1 MNMAKLKRIN
11 LLKIMLVAATALL
24 AACLLALA
32 DTEKS
37 AKAAFPGQNGKIV
50 FQRAASN
57 SDTNTEIYAMDPDGA
72 NQTNLTNNPAPEF
85 DPTVS
90 ADGTKIAFESGRDGN
105 MEIYVMNADGTNQ
118 TRLTNAPGSDSA
130 PAWSADG
137 TKIAFHRSSG
147 GGAADQIYVMNA
159 DGSGQTQLT
168 STTEANVYPAWSPD
182 GTKIAFA
189 SYRDGNAEIY
199 VMNADGTDQSRL
211 TNNPGL
217 DYLPD
222 WSPDGDK
229 IAFYSDQ
236 AGHIGNDE
244 IYVMNADGTNQT
256 RLTNDPFS
264 DFAPAWSP
272 DGTKIAF
279 VSTRASTTTIA
290 NGDIYVMNA
299 NGSGQTSVTSGSEND
314 NLPSWQPLP
323 LPPTAY
329 DFSGFFSPVDNPDVA
344 TNKAKAGSAI
354 PVKFSL
360 GGDFGLDIFADGY
373 PKFQQSA
380 CDSSD
385 PSDAIEQTLSDASS
399 HLNYDATTD
408 QYTYVWKTNKDWA
421 KNKTCGTLIVK
432 LADDTEHLANF
443 EFTK

>member
-1 MNMAKLKRIN
+1 MNRAMLKRTN
-11 LLKIMLVAATALL
+11 LLKVLPVAAAAVL
-24 AACLLALA
+24 AACLLVLVA
-32 DTEKS
+32 TEKS
-37 AKAAFPGQNGKIV
+37 AKAAFPGQNGKTV
-50 FQRAASN
+50 FQRAARN
-57 SDTNTEIYAMDPDGA
+57 SDTNTEIYMMDPDGA
-72 NQTNLTNNPAPEF
+72 NQTNLTNNPAPDY

-90 ADGTKIAFESGRDGN
+90 AGGAKIAFESGRDGN
-105 MEIYVMNADGTNQ
+105 MEIYAMNADGTNQ
-118 TRLTNAPGSDSA
+118 TRLTNALGSDSA
-130 PAWSADG
+130 
-137 TKIAFHRSSG
+137 
-147 GGAADQIYVMNA
+147 
-159 DGSGQTQLT
+159 
-168 STTEANVYPAWSPD
+168 PAWSPD

-199 VMNADGTDQSRL
+199 VMNADGTNQSRL

-256 RLTNDPFS
+256 RLTNDPTS

-329 DFSGFFSPVDNPDVA
+329 DFSGFFSPVDNPEVA

-360 GGDFGLDIFADGY
+360 GGDFGLNIFADGY
-373 PKFQQSA
+373 PKSGTMP

>member
-1 MNMAKLKRIN
+1 
-11 LLKIMLVAATALL
+11 MLVLVA
-24 AACLLALA
+24 
-32 DTEKS
+32 TEKS

-57 SDTNTEIYAMDPDGA
+57 SDTNTEIYMMDPDGA
-72 NQTNLTNNPAPEF
+72 NQTNLTNNPAPDY

-90 ADGTKIAFESGRDGN
+90 ADGAKIAFESGRDGN
-105 MEIYVMNADGTNQ
+105 MEIYA
-118 TRLTNAPGSDSA
+118 
-130 PAWSADG
+130 
-137 TKIAFHRSSG
+137 
-147 GGAADQIYVMNA
+147 
-159 DGSGQTQLT
+159 
-168 STTEANVYPAWSPD
+168 
-182 GTKIAFA
+182 
-189 SYRDGNAEIY
+189 
-199 VMNADGTDQSRL
+199 
-211 TNNPGL
+211 
-217 DYLPD
+217 
-222 WSPDGDK
+222 
-229 IAFYSDQ
+229 
-236 AGHIGNDE
+236 
-244 IYVMNADGTNQT
+244 MNADGTNQT
-256 RLTNDPFS
+256 RLTNDPTS
-264 DFAPAWSP
+264 DSAPAWSPDGTRIAFHRSEGGGVADQIYVMIADDGSGPTKLTSTTEANVYPAWSP

-290 NGDIYVMNA
+290 NGDIYVINA

-323 LPPTAY
+323 PTAY
-329 DFSGFFSPVDNPDVA
+329 DFSGFFSPVDNPEVA

-360 GGDFGLDIFADGY
+360 GGDFGPNMFADGY

>member
-1 MNMAKLKRIN
+1 
-11 LLKIMLVAATALL
+11 MLVA
-24 AACLLALA
+24 
-32 DTEKS
+32 TEKS

-57 SDTNTEIYAMDPDGA
+57 SDTNTEIYMMDPDGA
-72 NQTNLTNNPAPEF
+72 NQTNLTNNPAPDY

-90 ADGTKIAFESGRDGN
+90 ADGAKIAFESGRDGN
-105 MEIYVMNADGTNQ
+105 MEIYA
-118 TRLTNAPGSDSA
+118 
-130 PAWSADG
+130 
-137 TKIAFHRSSG
+137 
-147 GGAADQIYVMNA
+147 
-159 DGSGQTQLT
+159 
-168 STTEANVYPAWSPD
+168 
-182 GTKIAFA
+182 
-189 SYRDGNAEIY
+189 
-199 VMNADGTDQSRL
+199 
-211 TNNPGL
+211 
-217 DYLPD
+217 
-222 WSPDGDK
+222 
-229 IAFYSDQ
+229 
-236 AGHIGNDE
+236 
-244 IYVMNADGTNQT
+244 MNADGTNQT
-256 RLTNDPFS
+256 RLTNDPTS

-290 NGDIYVMNA
+290 NGDIYVINA

-323 LPPTAY
+323 PTAY
-329 DFSGFFSPVDNPDVA
+329 DFSGFFSPVDNPEVA

-360 GGDFGLDIFADGY
+360 GGDFGPNMFADGY

-443 EFTK
+443 EFTKW

>member
-1 MNMAKLKRIN
+1 
-11 LLKIMLVAATALL
+11 MLVLVA
-24 AACLLALA
+24 
-32 DTEKS
+32 TEKS

-57 SDTNTEIYAMDPDGA
+57 SDTNTEIYMMDPDGA
-72 NQTNLTNNPAPEF
+72 NQTNLTNNPAPDY

-90 ADGTKIAFESGRDGN
+90 ADGAKIAFESGRDGN
-105 MEIYVMNADGTNQ
+105 MEIYAMNADGTNQ
-118 TRLTNAPGSDSA
+118 TRLTNALG
-130 PAWSADG
+130 
-137 TKIAFHRSSG
+137 
-147 GGAADQIYVMNA
+147 
-159 DGSGQTQLT
+159 
-168 STTEANVYPAWSPD
+168 
-182 GTKIAFA
+182 
-189 SYRDGNAEIY
+189 
-199 VMNADGTDQSRL
+199 
-211 TNNPGL
+211 
-217 DYLPD
+217 
-222 WSPDGDK
+222 
-229 IAFYSDQ
+229 
-236 AGHIGNDE
+236 
-244 IYVMNADGTNQT
+244 
-256 RLTNDPFS
+256 S

-290 NGDIYVMNA
+290 NGDIYVINA

-323 LPPTAY
+323 PTAY
-329 DFSGFFSPVDNPDVA
+329 DFSGFFSPVDNPEVA

-360 GGDFGLDIFADGY
+360 GGDFGPNMFADGY

>member
-1 MNMAKLKRIN
+1 
-11 LLKIMLVAATALL
+11 LLVLVA
-24 AACLLALA
+24 
-32 DTEKS
+32 TEKS

-57 SDTNTEIYAMDPDGA
+57 SDTNTEIYMMDPDGA
-72 NQTNLTNNPAPEF
+72 NQTNLINNPAPDY

-90 ADGTKIAFESGRDGN
+90 ADGAKIAFESGRDGN
-105 MEIYVMNADGTNQ
+105 MEIYA
-118 TRLTNAPGSDSA
+118 
-130 PAWSADG
+130 
-137 TKIAFHRSSG
+137 
-147 GGAADQIYVMNA
+147 
-159 DGSGQTQLT
+159 
-168 STTEANVYPAWSPD
+168 
-182 GTKIAFA
+182 
-189 SYRDGNAEIY
+189 
-199 VMNADGTDQSRL
+199 
-211 TNNPGL
+211 
-217 DYLPD
+217 
-222 WSPDGDK
+222 
-229 IAFYSDQ
+229 
-236 AGHIGNDE
+236 
-244 IYVMNADGTNQT
+244 MNADGTNQT
-256 RLTNDPFS
+256 RLTNDPTS

-290 NGDIYVMNA
+290 NGDIYVINA

-323 LPPTAY
+323 PTAY
-329 DFSGFFSPVDNPDVA
+329 DFSGFFSPVDNPEVA

-360 GGDFGLDIFADGY
+360 GGDFGPNMFADGY

-421 KNKTCGTLIVK
+421 KNNTCGTLIVK

>member
-1 MNMAKLKRIN
+1 MNTAMLKRTN
-11 LLKIMLVAATALL
+11 LLKVLPVAAAAVL
-24 AACLLALA
+24 AACLLVLVA
-32 DTEKS
+32 TEKS

-57 SDTNTEIYAMDPDGA
+57 SDTNTEIYMMDPDGA
-72 NQTNLTNNPAPEF
+72 NQTNLTNNPAPDY

-90 ADGTKIAFESGRDGN
+90 ADGAKIAFESGRDGN
-105 MEIYVMNADGTNQ
+105 MEIYAMNADGTNQ
-118 TRLTNAPGSDSA
+118 TRLTNALGSDS
-130 PAWSADG
+130 
-137 TKIAFHRSSG
+137 
-147 GGAADQIYVMNA
+147 
-159 DGSGQTQLT
+159 
-168 STTEANVYPAWSPD
+168 
-182 GTKIAFA
+182 
-189 SYRDGNAEIY
+189 
-199 VMNADGTDQSRL
+199 
-211 TNNPGL
+211 
-217 DYLPD
+217 
-222 WSPDGDK
+222 
-229 IAFYSDQ
+229 
-236 AGHIGNDE
+236 
-244 IYVMNADGTNQT
+244 
-256 RLTNDPFS
+256 
-264 DFAPAWSP
+264 APAWSP

-290 NGDIYVMNA
+290 NGDIYVINA

-323 LPPTAY
+323 PTAY
-329 DFSGFFSPVDNPDVA
+329 DFSGFFSPVDNPEVA

-360 GGDFGLDIFADGY
+360 GGDFGPNMFADGY